1 MAPACLELLAASL
14 LVSLALP
21 LELPNILLSNP
32 PCPEMLLRLLPARVL
47 EDLVSVALIY
57 REPGL
62 RVLSGYA

>member
-1 MAPACLELLAASL
+1 
-14 LVSLALP
+14 LALP